1 MIAANMKKMPQMVE
15 EYYKKLAQKQVVL
28 DEQTAKRNR
37 LLEEAKDK
45 LGYAI
50 DPRSSRFQKMVQEI
64 EKEEKKKKKELKRK
78 GISM

>member
-1 MIAANMKKMPQMVE
+1 MAKMPKMEAEYRKKMAEKQAVLE
-15 EYYKKLAQKQVVL
+15 GQK
-28 DEQTAKRNR
+28 TKRNR

-64 EKEEKKKKKELKRK
+64 EKEEKKKKKDLKKK
-78 GISM
+78 GIILQ